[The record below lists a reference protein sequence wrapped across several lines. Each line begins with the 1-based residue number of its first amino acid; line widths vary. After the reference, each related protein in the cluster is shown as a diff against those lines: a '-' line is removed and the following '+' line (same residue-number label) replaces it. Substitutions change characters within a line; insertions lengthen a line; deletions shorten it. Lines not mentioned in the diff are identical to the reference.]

1 MSTNYG
7 TFDTSTRANF
17 PHSINAEDT
26 VDIKIKH
33 CSLKYLIELEMRL
46 KGELIQ
52 NTAAALIQ
60 NLVRKRQAKKRYQM
74 KKVEVLS
81 KASEVSK
88 KKFDEYINYLTKIDA
103 YPFFERSSDSDED
116 VENEEEDSDLD
127 DSEPDDSESDDSDDS
142 DDSDTDGSDSEESE
156 SENFKKFLL
165 IKITRRKN
173 AAKKIQRVVRS
184 RKRKINTMK
193 EIYQVMPV
201 TLFTII
207 ACLTSFTVTAAIL

>member
-1 MSTNYG
+1 MSIYN
-7 TFDTSTRANF
+7 N
-17 PHSINAEDT
+17 
-26 VDIKIKH
+26 
-33 CSLKYLIELEMRL
+33 
-46 KGELIQ
+46 
-52 NTAAALIQ
+52 
-60 NLVRKRQAKKRYQM
+60 
-74 KKVEVLS
+74 
-81 KASEVSK
+81 
-88 KKFDEYINYLTKIDA
+88 
-103 YPFFERSSDSDED
+103 
-116 VENEEEDSDLD
+116 
-127 DSEPDDSESDDSDDS
+127 
-142 DDSDTDGSDSEESE
+142 SDSEESE

>member
-33 CSLKYLIELEMRL
+33 CSLKYLLDLEKRL

-52 NTAAALIQ
+52 NTATALIQ

-142 DDSDTDGSDSEESE
+142 DTDGSDSEESE